1 MTLSDLTTE
10 APLSTGYDTATRDDP
25 AFQDTFRHGFTTID
39 DLQMHYV
46 VGGDGPTPIVLL
58 HGFTETWYG
67 WLPIMTDLLPGH
79 TVIAVDLPGLGD
91 STGSLR
97 SHDKVT
103 LAGYVHRLLDLLG
116 FSSGVQLVS
125 HDAGSGIAFALVTQW
140 RDQFTGWLMM
150 DFPIVGGSLH
160 YDHVRPLS
168 FHFAFHEQEPLFEDL
183 VAGRE
188 RLYLD
193 YFYRVQA
200 GGGELPMT
208 PEVLDEYVRAYA
220 RPAALHNGSR
230 YYQAWPQDE
239 VDNRLAMAQP
249 LAIPV
254 HVLAQAPLFDSFL
267 GAVRDAAPQATG
279 AALDTGHWMLH
290 EAPEAVLT
298 AIKEH
303 FGYRP

>member
-1 MTLSDLTTE
+1 MTLSDRPTE
-10 APLSTGYDTATRDDP
+10 APLSTGYDIATRDDP
-25 AFQDTFRHGFTTID
+25 TFEGMFRHGFTTID

-46 VGGDGPTPIVLL
+46 VGGNGPTPIVLL
-58 HGFTETWYG
+58 HGFGETWYG
-67 WLPIMTDLLPGH
+67 WLPIMADLLPGH

-91 STGSLR
+91 STGSLP

-103 LAGYVHRLLDLLG
+103 LAGYVHRLLDVLG
-116 FSSGVQLVS
+116 FSSGVRLVS
-125 HDAGSGIAFALVTQW
+125 HDAGSSIAFALVTQW
-140 RDQFTGWLMM
+140 RDQFAGWLMM
-150 DFPIVGGSLH
+150 DFPIVGGSLQ
-160 YDHVRPLS
+160 YNQVRTLS
-168 FHFAFHEQEPLFEDL
+168 YHFALHEQEPLFERL

-193 YFYRVQA
+193 YFYRVLTP
-200 GGGELPMT
+200 GGGLPMT
-208 PEVLDEYVRAYA
+208 PGVVDEYVRAYS

-249 LAIPV
+249 LTLPV
-254 HVLAQAPLFDSFL
+254 HVLAQAPLLDAFL
-267 GAVRDAAPQATG
+267 QGVRDAAPEATG

-290 EAPEAVLT
+290 EAPAAVLA

-303 FGYRP
+303 FGC